1 MLPSVALKCQLI
13 TPRAQRWL
21 QACRQAGVLHL
32 FDTACNLVDEQGRV
46 LSLLSPRVAP
56 GPFALVLDGDWQ
68 LQLDPAATVRVD
80 RQAQRLYLNRAA
92 LDYGAARCWQPRAD
106 WAALRHALPAG
117 ATAPALP
124 TRIMHLLQRLLDGIC
139 MRDLSE
145 VREAARGLAGRGIGL
160 TPSGDDVLMG
170 VLYALWVWK
179 PERALLEAIVRRAAP
194 RTTTLSAAFLRAA
207 AEGEASY
214 AWHRLAGGDPGAI
227 VDILATGHSSG
238 REAWAA
244 FVTTWTRLADE
255 RR

>member
-1 MLPSVALKCQLI
+1 
-13 TPRAQRWL
+13 
-21 QACRQAGVLHL
+21 
-32 FDTACNLVDEQGRV
+32 
-46 LSLLSPRVAP
+46 
-56 GPFALVLDGDWQ
+56 
-68 LQLDPAATVRVD
+68 
-80 RQAQRLYLNRAA
+80 
-92 LDYGAARCWQPRAD
+92 
-106 WAALRHALPAG
+106 
-117 ATAPALP
+117 
-124 TRIMHLLQRLLDGIC
+124 